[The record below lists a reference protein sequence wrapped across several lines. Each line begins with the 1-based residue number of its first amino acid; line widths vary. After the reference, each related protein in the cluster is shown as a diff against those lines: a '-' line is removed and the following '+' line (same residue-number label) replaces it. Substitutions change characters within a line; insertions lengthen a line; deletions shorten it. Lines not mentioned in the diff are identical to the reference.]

1 MIMSIY
7 SRRTFIKTSV
17 LGGVASTFIKPFD
30 TFATV
35 SKQESPG
42 AKVSLTTGDNR
53 ADMAFRALQ
62 PFSKEIKHAIGNRMV
77 VAMGPPSVFSRNSQF
92 HLLLRLFLYLA

>member
-1 MIMSIY
+1 MSNFNRRDFIM
-7 SRRTFIKTSV
+7 TS
-17 LGGVASTFIKPFD
+17 LIGGVGVTCFDRKKIIAPFMAPGD
-30 TFATV
+30 
-35 SKQESPG
+35 SPTR
-42 AKVSLTTGDNR
+42 VSLSTGNNR
-53 ADMAFRALQ
+53 ADLAFRALQ